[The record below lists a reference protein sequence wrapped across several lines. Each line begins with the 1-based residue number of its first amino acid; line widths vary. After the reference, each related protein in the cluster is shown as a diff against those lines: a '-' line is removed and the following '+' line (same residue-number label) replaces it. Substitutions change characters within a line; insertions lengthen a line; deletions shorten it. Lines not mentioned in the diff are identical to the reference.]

1 MTSSASC
8 AMGLLS
14 QYKPGAGGAE
24 ARGAVME
31 AGLLS
36 AILGLVTVQG
46 ETAML
51 DLDLQKVAFLSDVG
65 RSSDSGP
72 SPSNPQPIPEQIQQ
86 GPQDPPGSA
95 WTEQIAGFWREVGVA
110 SSQNLALKTPKRLE
124 ALFLT
129 LSGHELLVKAA
140 YYSSGSCETEN
151 IVGSEI
157 DMSGTFVFPGHRE
170 IQVVDTDYEQY
181 AILRLSL
188 HWQGKDFRV
197 LKYFTRSLEDENGP
211 GFWRFRELTADT
223 GLYLVARHGRCAKL
237 LKEGSSD
244 CRADQPRARPGV
256 GNLPGTCWIES

>member
-1 MTSSASC
+1 
-8 AMGLLS
+8 
-14 QYKPGAGGAE
+14 
-24 ARGAVME
+24 ME

-51 DLDLQKVAFLSDVG
+51 DLDLQK
-65 RSSDSGP
+65 
-72 SPSNPQPIPEQIQQ
+72 
-86 GPQDPPGSA
+86 
-95 WTEQIAGFWREVGVA
+95 IAGFWKEVGVA
-110 SSQNLALKTPKRLE
+110 SSQNLVLKTPKRLE

-157 DMSGTFVFPGHRE
+157 DMSGTFVFP
-170 IQVVDTDYEQY
+170 
-181 AILRLSL
+181 A
-188 HWQGKDFRV
+188 
-197 LKYFTRSLEDENGP
+197 RSLEDEYGP

-237 LKEGSSD
+237 LKEVSLAPV
-244 CRADQPRARPGV
+244 C
-256 GNLPGTCWIES
+256 

>member
-51 DLDLQKVAFLSDVG
+51 DLDLQK
-65 RSSDSGP
+65 
-72 SPSNPQPIPEQIQQ
+72 
-86 GPQDPPGSA
+86 
-95 WTEQIAGFWREVGVA
+95 IAGFWREVGVA